1 MTKHDLKR
9 IGIIAGITLI
19 TVTLPGWL
27 YLRGLPISWALG
39 LAAGYVIVAVLGYIS
54 HSH

>member
-1 MTKHDLKR
+1 MKPIIR

-39 LAAGYVIVAVLGYIS
+39 LAAGYVIVAVLSFLS